1 MSRERVIVEIENL
14 DQALK
19 VEQTIKTGYC
29 DTIVDYLLQ
38 WVAVEEDLA
47 NSYVDLI
54 EKSKSEEAR
63 KVLSELEEESRQNIA
78 RLHTLLKTAE
88 EFSEAR
94 TRRERMIEN
103 LAKIS

>member
-54 EKSKSEEAR
+54 EKSKSEETR
-63 KVLSELEEESRQNIA
+63 KVLAELEQESRQNIA

-103 LAKIS
+103 LANIS